1 MIVLPPSISREQAR
15 QVDER
20 AVREFGMSSL
30 VLMEN
35 AGRQLAD
42 KLLELGL
49 HGPVVICCGTGN
61 NGGDG
66 FVLARHL
73 DLRRVPVRV
82 LVWGQRARMTSDAA
96 VNFAILEKSGVP
108 IDHFEVGHDSRLLAA
123 RLAGAGWIVDGLLGT
138 GARGEPRPPLDTVID
153 ELNAHAA
160 EKLAIDLPSGLD
172 CDTGFAGQHTIRAHD
187 TCTFVARKRGFD
199 APGAAAYVGT
209 VHVLDIGAPRVL
221 VEAVLAGS
229 PG

>member
-1 MIVLPPSISREQAR
+1 MPAPTITREQAR

-42 KLLELGL
+42 KLLELGAR
-49 HGPVVICCGTGN
+49 GPVVICCGTGN

-73 DLRRVPVRV
+73 DLRGVGVRV
-82 LVWGQRARMTSDAA
+82 LVWGPRTKMSHDAA
-96 VNFAILEKSGVP
+96 VNFSILEKSGVP
-108 IDHFEVGHDSRLLAA
+108 IDCFEASHDSGILASRLFGAA
-123 RLAGAGWIVDGLLGT
+123 WIVDGLLGT
-138 GARGEPRPPLDTVID
+138 GARGEPRAPLDSVID
-153 ELNAHAA
+153 ELNAYSAV
-160 EKLAIDLPSGLD
+160 KLAIDLPSGLD
-172 CDTGFAGQHTIRAHD
+172 CDTGAAARHTFRANH
-187 TCTFVARKRGFD
+187 TCTFVARKKGFD
-199 APGAAAYVGT
+199 ALGAAAYLGT

-221 VEAVLAGS
+221 IEAVLGGK
-229 PG
+229 PD